1 MKFHASLPVG
11 GKPRSDERKKCGKI
25 RAGILNI
32 SCARSGM
39 DLPFRKLN
47 DFVPTDR
54 TFGYF
59 DKVDAAYQLL
69 REFETITT
77 IRLEK
82 IKLKSNTSPR

>member
-1 MKFHASLPVG
+1 MKH
-11 GKPRSDERKKCGKI
+11 
-25 RAGILNI
+25 

-39 DLPFRKLN
+39 DLPFRKLK

-54 TFGYF
+54 KFGYF

>member
-1 MKFHASLPVG
+1 
-11 GKPRSDERKKCGKI
+11 
-25 RAGILNI
+25 
-32 SCARSGM
+32 M
-39 DLPFRKLN
+39 DLPFRKLKN
-47 DFVPTDR
+47 FVPTDR

-77 IRLEK
+77 IRFCFLLEK